1 MSSVQGRTIPR
12 IIVSWSGLKEIFE
25 KESPSESRPW
35 ANIYTIY
42 TEEYPPSIIANLV
55 AGHVNTASVGL
66 ASSIALVVESSGEK
80 RQKLTQTV

>member
-35 ANIYTIY
+35 ANIYT
-42 TEEYPPSIIANLV
+42 EEYPHSIIANLV